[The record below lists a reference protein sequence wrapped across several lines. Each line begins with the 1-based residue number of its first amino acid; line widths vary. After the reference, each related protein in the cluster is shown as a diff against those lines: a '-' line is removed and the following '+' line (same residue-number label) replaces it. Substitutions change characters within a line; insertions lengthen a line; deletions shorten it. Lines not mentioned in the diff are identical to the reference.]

1 MALWILLLIAII
13 IVFVLVHAVLL
24 PKIFLKVN
32 YEYDTLPDRGVK
44 VVGEINGKSII
55 YEPDVRIRKFV
66 KQYIVSERNGKKVF
80 VCKIDENIR
89 YIEYDI
95 VQFDAKGNSFK
106 VLSVSELIKDKG
118 YTRIC
123 ELSDKTAYVTV
134 VLNCGDN
141 TCILGIKACIAK
153 ISGGIFYESFVLSA
167 SSWIFTAVVCAA
179 VIIINVICTFTIVF
193 SGRRRKKRKGEDLNV
208 WL

>member
-66 KQYIVSERNGKKVF
+66 KQYIVSERNGRKFSVRERAYQGQGLHPYMRTFRQDGLRNRRFELREQHGVQLPRVEKG
-80 VCKIDENIR
+80 R
-89 YIEYDI
+89 YARGGA
-95 VQFDAKGNSFK
+95 FSRFRNP
-106 VLSVSELIKDKG
+106 
-118 YTRIC
+118 
-123 ELSDKTAYVTV
+123 
-134 VLNCGDN
+134 CG
-141 TCILGIKACIAK
+141 
-153 ISGGIFYESFVLSA
+153 GGVHS
-167 SSWIFTAVVCAA
+167 
-179 VIIINVICTFTIVF
+179 
-193 SGRRRKKRKGEDLNV
+193 RH
-208 WL
+208 